1 VNTPLLKLG
10 GVSRV
15 TNVPLPTLGRWLDRG
30 TIKQSRRDKSS
41 GGSGQH
47 RQFSRNT
54 IVQIAIAKQLIDLGI
69 SAGPANAA
77 ASLFTEHG
85 QRDRAAGEPFA
96 QGRAILV
103 IRPTGPIVL
112 NAQFD
117 ADFSE
122 LSDFGVAFVAVD
134 CGKICKAIDAIFNS
148 TNNLKAT

>member
-1 VNTPLLKLG
+1 MKQPQMKIG
-10 GVSRV
+10 DVSRV
-15 TNVPLPTLGRWLDRG
+15 TGIPIAKLGRWIDRRTIQPSRNDHPSTG
-30 TIKQSRRDKSS
+30 TGD
-41 GGSGQH
+41 H
-47 RQFSRNT
+47 RTFSRAT
-54 IVQIAIAKQLIDLGI
+54 INKIAIAKKLIELGI

-96 QGRAILV
+96 QGRTILAL
-103 IRPTGPIVL
+103 RPTGAVVL

-122 LSDFGVAFVAVD
+122 LSDFGVAFAAVD
-134 CGKICKAIDAIFNS
+134 CGKICKAIDAISNS